1 MKGTMSKEV
10 IYKKLF
16 AIVKFFTV
24 STADLHKLLTSS
36 ILRVLSRT
44 EIFTMG
50 HYAANLRDIEFCLFD
65 LLEREKILGT
75 SIYKEL
81 DRQTV
86 MGMLEEVKRLSE
98 NDLAESFV
106 EGDRIGVD
114 FDPATGDAKLPASFI
129 KSYRAYMDGDWWR
142 IDAPVELGGT
152 VIPAS
157 LRWAIAEMVLGSNPS
172 IHIYASGTSFAQVA
186 YYLGTEEQKRFAK
199 FMIDG
204 QWGASM
210 MLTEPEAGSDVGAGR
225 SKAVKQSDGTWHI
238 TGTKRFI
245 TSGDSDLSENIMH
258 FVLARR
264 EGGGP
269 GTKGLSLFMIP
280 KFMFDTETGALGKR
294 NGVYVTKVEHKMGL
308 NVSSTCEM
316 NLGENEPAV
325 GYLLGEVH
333 EGIAQMFKVIEFARM
348 MVGTKAI
355 ATLSAGY
362 LQALAYAK
370 TRVQGGDMKVMDNK
384 SSPRVTIIHH
394 PDVRRSLMVQKAY
407 AEGMRALV
415 LYTASIQD
423 QVAMDRADGVD
434 KEKLADLEALN
445 DLLLPVVKGYGSEK
459 SWTLLGTESLQTF
472 GGSGFTQDWPLEQYV
487 RDAKIDTLYEGT
499 TAIQGLDFFF
509 RKIVKD
515 GGRAIGLLS
524 KEIETFA
531 KSGGVH
537 SLEKDALRK
546 AFSDLNAIIAV
557 LVGHAMESQEKPEEI
572 YMVGLNTSRCLIAV
586 GDVITAWLL
595 LRQADI
601 AAAKLPSADKDADFY
616 TGKIAAAKFF
626 VHNVLPHIAADRV
639 IVEATDNSIMEI
651 SEGAF

>member
-1 MKGTMSKEV
+1 
-10 IYKKLF
+10 
-16 AIVKFFTV
+16 
-24 STADLHKLLTSS
+24 
-36 ILRVLSRT
+36 
-44 EIFTMG
+44 MG
-50 HYAANLRDIEFCLFD
+50 HYKANLRDIEFCLFD
-65 LLEREKILGT
+65 LLERQSILGT

-81 DRQTV
+81 DRETV

-98 NDLAESFV
+98 NDLAASFV
-106 EGDRIGVD
+106 EGDRLGVE
-114 FDPATGDAKLPASFI
+114 FNPATGDAKLPESFK
-129 KSYRAYMDGDWWR
+129 KSYRAYMDGEWWR
-142 IDAPVELGGT
+142 IDAPTELGGT
-152 VIPAS
+152 MIPAS
-157 LRWAIAEMVLGSNPS
+157 LRWAIAEMILGSNPS
-172 IHIYASGTSFAQVA
+172 VHIYASGTSFAQVA
-186 YYLGTEEQKRFAK
+186 YYLGTESQKKIAK
-199 FMIDG
+199 LMVDRD
-204 QWGASM
+204 WGASM

-245 TSGDSDLSENIMH
+245 TSGDSDLNENIVH

-269 GTKGLSLFMIP
+269 GTKGLSLFLIP
-280 KFMFDTETGALGKR
+280 KFMFDFETGALGKR
-294 NGVYVTKVEHKMGL
+294 NGVYVTKVEKKMGL
-308 NVSSTCEM
+308 NVSSTCEV

-362 LQALAYAK
+362 QQALAYAK
-370 TRVQGGDMKVMDNK
+370 TRVQGGDMKAMNDK
-384 SSPRVTIIHH
+384 ASPRVTIIHH

-407 AEGMRALV
+407 SEGMRALL

-423 QVAMDRADGVD
+423 EVAMARVAGAADQ
-434 KEKLADLEALN
+434 ERLSDLEALN

-459 SWTLLGTESLQTF
+459 SWTLLGTESLQIF

-509 RKIVKD
+509 RKIIKD

-524 KEIETFA
+524 KEIGAFTQ
-531 KSGGVH
+531 SGGELTQEKA
-537 SLEKDALRK
+537 SLKKSLD
-546 AFSDLNAIIAV
+546 DLGAIIAT
-557 LVGHAMESQEKPEEI
+557 LIGHAVESQTEAEEI
-572 YMVGLNTSRCLIAV
+572 YKVGLNTSRTLMAV
-586 GDVITAWLL
+586 GDIITSWLL
-595 LRQADI
+595 LRQAEI
-601 AAAKLPSADKDADFY
+601 AIVKIPTAGKDEEFY
-616 TGKIAAAKFF
+616 RGKIAAAKFF
-626 VHNVLPHIAADRV
+626 VLNYLPHIAADRV

-651 SEGAF
+651 SEGSF